1 MGAKVIRRRTS
12 ISHGGFTLIELLVV
26 VAIIALLLSILLPA
40 LRHARQ
46 QTRRLVCLSNTRQLA
61 IGCRFYLDENAG
73 AFLQGINVNYNYGG
87 TQGTNQL
94 PWPGLPADQPIPK
107 PFNQYLRLELVL
119 NADQAGLYH
128 CPSDTGSEEARPTNF
143 AYYGTSYL
151 TNLMLIGQDQL
162 NVMSTDPVKTVLYKI
177 NRKLKKLNVSQVTTN
192 HAELVLLGDA
202 GWLSEWQFNS
212 FDRIE
217 WHDKPRT
224 HSLVFLD
231 GHAAYVR
238 IHKGLHVA
246 SDYTVIPF
254 RDLAYEAAKLQVEVP
269 ERPCRVPVSSKWT
282 SAGHDG
288 PRGSLPKLGCR
299 PRQP

>member
-1 MGAKVIRRRTS
+1 MSTRAMHRRDSTS
-12 ISHGGFTLIELLVV
+12 RAGFTLIELLVV

-40 LRHARQ
+40 LRNARQ
-46 QTRRLVCLSNTRQLA
+46 QTRRLVCLSNARQLA
-61 IGCRFYLDENAG
+61 IACRFYLDENAG

-94 PWPGLPADQPIPK
+94 PWPGLPPDEPIPK
-107 PFNQYLRLELVL
+107 PFNRYLRLDPVL

-162 NVMSTDPVKTVLYKI
+162 NVMSSDPVKTVLYKI

-192 HAELVLLGDA
+192 QAELVLLGDA
-202 GWLSEWQFNS
+202 GWLDEWQYSS

-224 HSLVFLD
+224 HSLAFLD
-231 GHAAYVR
+231 GHAAFTR
-238 IHKGLHVA
+238 IRKGLHVTP
-246 SDYTVIPF
+246 DYTVIPF

-269 ERPCRVPVSSKWT
+269 ER
-282 SAGHDG
+282 
-288 PRGSLPKLGCR
+288 
-299 PRQP
+299 